1 MVELFRRLIAPYM
14 RMVRMT
20 VARGVINLVND
31 GLQIQELQV
40 TLLADE
46 VRAGVERFQE
56 YGFTS
61 HPIPGAEQVTVSV
74 GGNRDHGIVIAVED
88 RRYRLKNL
96 AQGEVALYTDEG
108 DKIHL
113 KRDKTIE
120 IVSGNKLVATVENE
134 VEITTKTAKVSAS
147 VSCEVT
153 SPAVSVV
160 AATSV
165 QVNSAAIMLGS
176 GGTTRFIVDE
186 RFLDIYN
193 NHQHGP
199 DGTPVVKLT
208 AGGVCT
214 SITKAG

>member
-1 MVELFRRLIAPYM
+1 MVEQFRRLIAPYM

-46 VRAGVERFQE
+46 VRADVERFQE

-134 VEITTKTAKVSAS
+134 VEITTKTARVNAS

-153 SPAVSVV
+153 SPAVTLNSSQVLLGGSVG
-160 AATSV
+160 TMR
-165 QVNSAAIMLGS
+165 AIM
-176 GGTTRFIVDE
+176 DE
-186 RFLDIYN
+186 RLITWLL
-193 NHQHGP
+193 NHSHG
-199 DGTPVVKLT
+199 GGAVPVQPLT
-208 AGGVCT
+208 AANVCT

>member
-96 AQGEVALYTDEG
+96 AQGEVAIYTDEG

-134 VEITTKTAKVSAS
+134 VEITTKTARVNAS
-147 VSCEVT
+147 VCCEVT
-153 SPAVSVV
+153 SPEVTLNSLQVLLGGSVG
-160 AATSV
+160 TMR
-165 QVNSAAIMLGS
+165 AIM
-176 GGTTRFIVDE
+176 DE
-186 RFLDIYN
+186 RLITWLL
-193 NHQHGP
+193 NHTH
-199 DGTPVVKLT
+199 
-208 AGGVCT
+208 AGGAVPTQPLAAANVCT